1 MKNAAANK
9 QQDEVSQKCS
19 EICTI
24 DWQEKQQRENIGRV
38 ALDLESGTPSEAYR
52 EGLDWDD

>member
-1 MKNAAANK
+1 MKSHKSVARFALLR
-9 QQDEVSQKCS
+9 
-19 EICTI
+19 
-24 DWQEKQQRENIGRV
+24 EKIGNVGMGV